1 VTKILV
7 VDDDPALLKV
17 LGVGLRTKGYQT
29 LLAPRGHDA
38 IALAQHEH
46 PEVLVVD
53 LGLPDLD
60 GLEVLQQVRRS
71 QPIKVLVLSA
81 FGDERTKVRALDG
94 GADDYMTKPFGM
106 AELEARIRALLRR
119 TDGPIGPPP
128 AALRSAGLSLDE
140 ARTQVVTDEGSEL
153 RLTRREFTLLHL
165 LMANAGKLCTHRMI
179 LDALWGPGYDDPH
192 YVRVYVNR
200 LRAKLG
206 PRAEHLETRAGI
218 GYCWTADRAVQGEP
232 WGEE

>member
-1 VTKILV
+1 MTKVLL

-29 LLAPRGHDA
+29 LLAPRGRDA
-38 IALAQHEH
+38 VSLAAAEQ
-46 PEVLVVD
+46 PDVLVVD

-81 FGDERTKVRALDG
+81 FGDERTKVRVLDG

-119 TDGPIGPPP
+119 GDSPVGPLPTAVRSVG
-128 AALRSAGLSLDE
+128 LRLDE
-140 ARTQVVTDEGSEL
+140 LRMQAVAEDGSEL

-165 LMANAGKLCTHRMI
+165 LVANAGRLCTHRMI

-206 PRAEHLETRAGI
+206 AYGVHLETRAGI
-218 GYCWTADRAVQGEP
+218 GCCWTAPLDAQSSLRPEK
-232 WGEE
+232 

>member
-1 VTKILV
+1 MTKVLV

-17 LGVGLRTKGYQT
+17 LGIGLRTKGYQT
-29 LLAPRGHDA
+29 LIAHRGRDA
-38 IALAQHEH
+38 IVLAASEQ
-46 PEVLVVD
+46 PDVLVVD

-60 GLEVLQQVRRS
+60 GLEVLQEVRRG

-81 FGDERTKVRALDG
+81 FGDERIKVRALDG

-119 TDGPIGPPP
+119 GESSIGPRP
-128 AALRSAGLSLDE
+128 ATVRSAGLIIDSSCQQ
-140 ARTQVVTDEGSEL
+140 ARVNGGGEL

-165 LMANAGKLCTHRMI
+165 LVANAGRLCTHRLI
-179 LDALWGPGYDDPH
+179 LDTLWGPGYDDPH

-206 PRAEHLETRAGI
+206 PLGVHLETRAGI
-218 GYCWTADRAVQGEP
+218 GYCWAAP
-232 WGEE
+232 LEE